1 MYIDFNFLFFFTSI
15 KAPYP
20 YSTDERIY
28 IVVEYFKNEE
38 SVIKTQRSLE
48 RKYHIR
54 LDHKTINRVEETFLK
69 YGELTKPRNE
79 NHI

>member
-20 YSTDERIY
+20 YNTDERIH

-38 SVIKTQRSLE
+38 SVIKTQHSLE

-54 LDHKTINRVEETFLK
+54 LNYKKINRVVKTFFK
-69 YGELTKPRNE
+69 CGELTKPRNE